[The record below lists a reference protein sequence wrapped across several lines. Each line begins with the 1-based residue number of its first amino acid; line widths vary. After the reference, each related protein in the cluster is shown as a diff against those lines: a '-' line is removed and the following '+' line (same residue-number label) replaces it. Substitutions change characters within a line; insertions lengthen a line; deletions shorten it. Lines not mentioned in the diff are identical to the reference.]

1 MKESVVL
8 NSNAQEPLPAHSVK
22 DTISYNQ
29 GYALRGIATILILF
43 SHSINE
49 YECYDSMLSNLLLI
63 PAFGTLGCSLFF
75 FMSGY
80 GMFHSLQ
87 KKRATLTSHYLF
99 AHLKKILIPVAIV
112 YVIISIVLPHTL
124 AYNDITISHSNILL
138 LNLPE
143 GTDIWFI
150 KIILFDYIT
159 TFLLF
164 KWIKEPKARLICL
177 AIVQAALVAMLYLC
191 RFGGYWYISNLCF
204 VLGAYH
210 SLYPLRKRR
219 FLVVA
224 VSFFAIYY
232 LLRINGVV
240 SAPVRILGNLAF
252 CAIISL
258 AISRIARWSQWLI
271 FLGKNSLLYY
281 LLNIPIM
288 WVVSSNNMHFFVYF
302 MVNMALTTIAIF
314 IYNKISRI
322 LSTKTQTQ

>member
-1 MKESVVL
+1 MRESVVL
-8 NSNAQEPLPAHSVK
+8 NDNAQESLPAHCVK
-22 DTISYNQ
+22 NTITYNQ

-63 PAFGTLGCSLFF
+63 PAFGTFGCSLFF

-80 GMFHSLQ
+80 GMFHSLG
-87 KKRATLTSHYLF
+87 KRGEALTPGYLF
-99 AHLKKILIPVAIV
+99 AHLKKILIPVAVV
-112 YVIISIVLPHTL
+112 YGINSIVLPYTL
-124 AYNDITISHSNILL
+124 AYNDITINHSNLFL

-150 KIILFDYIT
+150 KIILFDYII

-164 KWIKEPKARLICL
+164 KLIKEPKARLICQ

-258 AISRIARWSQWLI
+258 VMSRIPQWPQWLI

-288 WVVSSNNMHFFVYF
+288 WVVSSNNMHFLVYF
-302 MVNMALTTIAIF
+302 VSNMVLTTIAIF
-314 IYNKISRI
+314 IYNRISRI
-322 LSTKTQTQ
+322 FSLKNQAQ

>member
-1 MKESVVL
+1 MRESVVL
-8 NSNAQEPLPAHSVK
+8 NDNAQESLPAHCVK
-22 DTISYNQ
+22 NTITYNQ

-63 PAFGTLGCSLFF
+63 PAFGTFGCSLFF

-80 GMFHSLQ
+80 GMFHSLG
-87 KKRATLTSHYLF
+87 KRGEALTPGYLF
-99 AHLKKILIPVAIV
+99 AHLKKILIPVAVV
-112 YVIISIVLPHTL
+112 YGINSIVLPYTL
-124 AYNDITISHSNILL
+124 AYNDITINHSNLFL

-164 KWIKEPKARLICL
+164 KLIKDTKARLIYL
-177 AIVQAALVAMLYLC
+177 AIIQLALIAVLYLC
-191 RFGGYWYISNLCF
+191 KLGGYWYISNLCF
-204 VLGAYH
+204 VLGALH
-210 SLYPLRKRR
+210 SIYPLRKRLLLTISVSL
-219 FLVVA
+219 FVA
-224 VSFFAIYY
+224 YY

-240 SAPVRILGNLAF
+240 SAPIRIVGNLAF

-258 AISRIARWSQWLI
+258 AISRIPQWPQWLI

-288 WVVSSNNMHFFVYF
+288 WVVSSNNMHFLVYF
-302 MVNMALTTIAIF
+302 VSNMVLTTIAIF
-314 IYNKISRI
+314 IYNRISRI
-322 LSTKTQTQ
+322 FSLKNQAQ